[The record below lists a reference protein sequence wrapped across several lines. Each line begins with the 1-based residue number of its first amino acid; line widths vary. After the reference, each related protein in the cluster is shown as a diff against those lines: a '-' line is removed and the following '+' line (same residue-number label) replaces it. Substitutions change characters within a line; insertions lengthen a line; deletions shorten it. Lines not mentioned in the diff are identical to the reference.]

1 MPEDLQFLA
10 LDGPAARSA
19 ADALAALLGGESN
32 SLTSEYA
39 PIGGQTECAVLVLT
53 CMDAVDQIRALPAFR
68 GRGFRGPV
76 LIVSG
81 ERFDELKQ
89 SHRILRWAHG
99 ARDVFG
105 PAWLLPDLLERAS
118 QLRPL
123 GEATLWHLQQLL
135 LQSSS
140 EWDEKFSRCL
150 RIMAAGEVPLQ
161 ESVGGL
167 ERVFGDLCTAAPMAT
182 HNEGTLFRRC
192 IEDIRRTDRI
202 DDHHLEV
209 LNSLVRR
216 AMERLRETSENL

>member
-19 ADALAALLGGESN
+19 ADALAALLAGESN

-167 ERVFGDLCTAAPMAT
+167 ERVLVICARQLQWLRIMRGPCSGAVLRTSA
-182 HNEGTLFRRC
+182 E
-192 IEDIRRTDRI
+192 TDRI